1 MSGTLQVLL
10 RVSFEGQAT
19 PPSLK
24 TRRPL
29 SLVLRPSSFVVHGSW
44 RLVPTHQVK
53 SQGPRTKDA
62 RDQERTKNQ
71 GRRTKDHYRPAA
83 DAVSAGFSCSML
95 TGRRNGIIAR
105 SRTPTAS
112 IGCARSACRVAL
124 KCGRPALCSA
134 THARAYSPL
143 LICSSITFI
152 SRRVASVTMRG
163 PPV

>member
-19 PPSLK
+19 PQSPSAGLQSLLK
-24 TRRPL
+24 MRRL
-29 SLVLRPSSFVVHGSW
+29 NAELAEHAEKSW
-44 RLVPTHQVK
+44 AFFSAALGGLCVE
-53 SQGPRTKDA
+53 
-62 RDQERTKNQ
+62 RD
-71 GRRTKDHYRPAA
+71 GYRPVAA
-83 DAVSAGFSCSML
+83 DAASAGLSCSML

-124 KCGRPALCSA
+124 KCGRPALCSV